1 MKKFIK
7 PNFRLTNENVDQ
19 NEASYVIEPLD
30 RGFGHTLGNALRR
43 SLLAIVPGAA
53 IYGLTIKGAEH
64 EYVALKGIIPT
75 TTAIIL
81 QVKQLI
87 LKVNP
92 NIINADETFVLDL
105 DVKASDHQKVTAA
118 DFACPTGV
126 EILNPELPIAELA
139 KDGQLTM
146 SCYGIISRGYA
157 SDEQNKRQK
166 TFANMIVIDA
176 NYSPVLNANYKVI
189 PTKEGLI
196 DDFESLTLDVMT
208 NGAIAPSEAIGIAA
222 NVLIEYFNFFADLN
236 RTLLVGDS
244 FVASLQQN
252 DTTELNY
259 SIYELEL
266 TQRSENCLK
275 SANINTVADLVSKSE
290 EEVQNIRNLGKKSMR
305 ELKEKLANLNL
316 TFK

>member
-7 PNFRLTNENVDQ
+7 PEFHLTNENTAT

-64 EYVALKGIIPT
+64 EYVALKGVVQT

-81 QVKQLI
+81 KIKQLI

-92 NIINADETFVLDL
+92 SIVGAEETFMLAL
-105 DVKASDHQKVTAA
+105 DVTASTKTTVTAG
-118 DFACPTGV
+118 DFRCPTGV
-126 EILNPELPIAELA
+126 EILNPELVIAELA
-139 KDGQLTM
+139 QDGELVMQ
-146 SCYGIISRGYA
+146 CYGIISRGYA
-157 SDEQNKRQK
+157 SDEQNKRHK
-166 TFANMIVIDA
+166 TFVNMIVIDA
-176 NYSPVLNANYKVI
+176 NYSPVWNANYKVI

-208 NGAIAPSEAIGIAA
+208 NGSLTPSEAIGIAA

-236 RTLLVGDS
+236 KTLLVEDS
-244 FVASLQQN
+244 FVATLQQN
-252 DTTELNY
+252 DTNELDY

-275 SANINTVADLVSKSE
+275 SANINTVADLVAKSE
-290 EEVQNIRNLGKKSMR
+290 EEIQNIRNLGKKSLR
-305 ELKEKLANLNL
+305 EIKEKLAHLNL
-316 TFK
+316 SFK